1 MFSAE
6 RKPHGLSPIS
16 LAENLRLQCSQK
28 VLAQAAFREEVSVS
42 YDLTK
47 MSPAEG
53 VQQHLA
59 SSAAIDDEH
68 RQDPDYL
75 RS

>member
-1 MFSAE
+1 MNLE
-6 RKPHGLSPIS
+6 YRWGQCRVIDTVLPHCHDTS
-16 LAENLRLQCSQK
+16 
-28 VLAQAAFREEVSVS
+28 AFREEISVS
-42 YDLTK
+42 CDLAK
-47 MSPAEG
+47 MSHAEG
-53 VQQHLA
+53 DQQRLA